1 MTRVVYA
8 LDTEE
13 TMDTIIKLT
22 DVRKTFQMGE
32 TTVEALRGVNLE
44 LERGGYYSII
54 GPSGSGKSSLL
65 HIIGCMDV
73 PTRGEVC
80 VNGQSVSQFG
90 EKELTK
96 IRAKDIGFIFQAFH
110 LNPILTAREN
120 VAIALRFL
128 GVRKKVALERA
139 EHWLNKV
146 GLVDRVHHYPSEL
159 SGGERQRVAIARA
172 MIKNPAL
179 ILADEPTGNLDTQT
193 GIKVVDLMR
202 QINEE
207 ENTTIIQVTHD
218 MQVAEKSDAI
228 FVLRDGAIIERR
240 EPRLGGCEPT
250 IPAPGAV

>member
-1 MTRVVYA
+1 
-8 LDTEE
+8 
-13 TMDTIIKLT
+13 MDTIIKLQ
-22 DVRKTFQMGE
+22 DVRKTFKMGE

-73 PTRGEVC
+73 PTCGEVR
-80 VNGQSVSQFG
+80 VNGKRVSEFG
-90 EKELTK
+90 ERELTK

-120 VAIALRFL
+120 VSIALRFL
-128 GVRKKVALERA
+128 GVSKKTASKRA
-139 EHWLNKV
+139 ELWLSKV
-146 GLVDRVHHYPSEL
+146 GLADRHQHYPSEL

-172 MIKNPAL
+172 MIKSPAL

-193 GIKVVDLMR
+193 GIKIVDFMR
-202 QINEE
+202 KINEE

-218 MQVAEKSDAI
+218 MQVAEKSDVI
-228 FVLRDGAIIERR
+228 FVLQDGVIVEQRKSMPGR
-240 EPRLGGCEPT
+240 CKSTMLSPR
-250 IPAPGAV
+250 IAPLAPRA

>member
-1 MTRVVYA
+1 
-8 LDTEE
+8 
-13 TMDTIIKLT
+13 MDTIIQLK
-22 DVRKTFQMGE
+22 DVRKEYRMGE

-65 HIIGCMDV
+65 HIIGCMDA
-73 PTRGEVC
+73 PTSGEIR
-80 VNGQSVSQFG
+80 VNGKHVSGCG
-90 EKELTK
+90 ERDLTK

-128 GVRKKVALERA
+128 GVRKKVALDRA
-139 EHWLNKV
+139 EHWLGKV

-172 MIKNPAL
+172 MIKSPSL

-193 GIKVVDLMR
+193 GEKVVELMR
-202 QINEE
+202 KINEE

-218 MQVAEKSDAI
+218 MEVAEKSDVI
-228 FVLRDGAIIERR
+228 LILRDGTIVDQR
-240 EPRLGGCEPT
+240 EPSLGR
-250 IPAPGAV
+250 